1 MKENIKKN
9 QMSDEEIV
17 EMYWQREER
26 ALSATDEKY
35 GKYLYTIAYNIVH
48 NNLDSE
54 ECLNDTY
61 LGAWESIPPNRPNLF
76 LVYLSKIMR
85 NVAVDKYRSNS
96 AKKNIPSSLVQSLDE
111 LDESVPYSPS
121 LEEERAIDELRELL
135 NKWLRGLSESERF
148 LFVCRYYYADTIKDI
163 ANMLGITERT
173 VFRQLS
179 KLKENLREH
188 LEKEGYCGE

>member
-1 MKENIKKN
+1 
-9 QMSDEEIV
+9 MSDEEIV

>member
-85 NVAVDKYRSNS
+85 NVAVGKYRSNS

>member
-1 MKENIKKN
+1 MKENSKKN

-111 LDESVPYSPS
+111 LDETVPYSPS

-179 KLKENLREH
+179 KLKKNLREH